1 MFTRRRQVVPGAG
14 VRFMD
19 ENDKSTDRRAH
30 PRKKMLKPA
39 YIVYQDGNCV
49 MDCVVSDLSE
59 GGARIKPADIFACPD
74 SFELQ
79 IKGEF
84 ARRCKVV
91 QKSESGMG
99 VKFLD

>member
-1 MFTRRRQVVPGAG
+1 
-14 VRFMD
+14 MD

-39 YIVYQDGNCV
+39 QIVYQDGNCV
-49 MDCVVSDLSE
+49 VDCVVGDLSE
-59 GGARIKPADIFACPD
+59 GGARIRHSDIFACPD
-74 SFELQ
+74 SFELR
-79 IKGEF
+79 IKDEF

-91 QKSESGMG
+91 QKSESGVG